1 MSASRKAAS
10 PISWI
15 AASLLAACLAFAQ
28 PAASFS
34 ASPGCAPRTL
44 SSFVIN
50 VRERGARGDG
60 QTDDTSAIQRAID
73 EAAKKGG
80 TVLVPN
86 GTYMVSAVRDNRLS
100 LKSNVTL
107 RLATGAVVKAIP
119 NDSEKYSVLHISDAS
134 NVAVIGGT
142 LEGERDQHSGKTG
155 EWGMGLWISEG
166 AEHVTISGVT
176 AAKMW
181 GDGFYIQGAND
192 VKFCSITAD
201 NNRRQ
206 GLSII
211 QVNGLEI
218 KNSTFKNTR
227 GTRPSAG
234 IDIEPD
240 NEEQHVANVRIHDSQ
255 FLDNAGPG
263 IAVVAKK
270 SLVSNIEIT
279 RNQFFGNHHPVV
291 IKGACGRE
299 NAAYD
304 SEELGGGGFAYIDVT
319 ELMISKNKCLRPR
332 GHRQ

>member
-1 MSASRKAAS
+1 MNASIVWFSTTLVLATHLDLDRT
-10 PISWI
+10 P
-15 AASLLAACLAFAQ
+15 ASLSGTL
-28 PAASFS
+28 
-34 ASPGCAPRTL
+34 GCATRSA

-50 VRERGARGDG
+50 VKDKGARGDR
-60 QTDDTSAIQRAID
+60 QTDDTSAIQAAID
-73 EAAKKGG
+73 EVAEKKGG

-107 RLATGAVVKAIP
+107 RLANGAALKAIP
-119 NDSEKYSVLHISDAS
+119 NDSDHYSVLRIANVS

-142 LEGERDQHSGKTG
+142 FEGDRNAHSGKTG
-155 EWGMGLWISEG
+155 DWGMGIWIGKG

-176 AAKMW
+176 ATKMW
-181 GDGFYIQGAND
+181 GDGFYIQDANN
-192 VKFCSITAD
+192 VRLCSVVAE

-218 KNSTFKNTR
+218 KKSTFKNTH

-240 NEEQHVANVRIHDSQ
+240 NDEEHVTNVRIHDSQ
-255 FLDNAGPG
+255 FLDNAGAG

-291 IKGACGRE
+291 VKGACGRE

-304 SEELGGGGFAYIDVT
+304 TEQLGGGGFAYIDVT
-319 ELMISKNKCLRPR
+319 ELVIAKNKCLRGR

>member
-1 MSASRKAAS
+1 MNT
-10 PISWI
+10 PIAWI
-15 AASLLAACLAFAQ
+15 TAGLAVATCFVLGQ
-28 PAASFS
+28 PAVSFS
-34 ASPGCAPRTL
+34 ASMGCAPRPA
-44 SSFVIN
+44 SSFLVN
-50 VRERGARGDG
+50 VTDRGAHGDR
-60 QTDDTSAIQRAID
+60 QTEDTNSIQSAID
-73 EAAKKGG
+73 EVAKKGG

-107 RLATGAVVKAIP
+107 RLASGAVLKAIP
-119 NDSEKYSVLHISDAS
+119 NDSEKYSLLHISDAS

-155 EWGMGLWISEG
+155 EWGMGIWIGEG
-166 AEHVTISGVT
+166 AEHVTIGGVT

-181 GDGFYIQGAND
+181 GDGFYIQGAKD
-192 VKFCSITAD
+192 VKLCSVIAD

-211 QVNGLEI
+211 QVNGLEV
-218 KNSTFKNTR
+218 KNSTFKNTH

-240 NEEQHVANVRIHDSQ
+240 SDEQHVANVRIHDSQ
-255 FLDNAGPG
+255 FLNNAGPG

-279 RNQFFGNHHPVV
+279 RNKFFGNHHPIVV
-291 IKGACGRE
+291 KGACGRE

-304 SEELGGGGFAYIDVT
+304 TEQLGGGGFAYIDVT
-319 ELMISKNKCLRPR
+319 ELVIAKNKCLRPR